1 MKNFRLVVAL
11 RLAIFPLIFNL
22 SIAQELEI
30 VPEDYVIS
38 TLNEVNEEKST
49 EQVDGDIQMD
59 SSSQALQDDEDI
71 QESKI
76 IVPSYKRGYGEAERI
91 FSDEEEIL
99 SPSDSSPSKEQNYE
113 SEVFSPDRGSGEAE
127 GVDDDIPMNFPL
139 SSE

>member
-49 EQVDGDIQMD
+49 EQIDGGIPMESHASFYSAQNDRENTQD
-59 SSSQALQDDEDI
+59 SSVNA
-71 QESKI
+71 
-76 IVPSYKRGYGEAERI
+76 
-91 FSDEEEIL
+91 
-99 SPSDSSPSKEQNYE
+99 
-113 SEVFSPDRGSGEAE
+113 SE
-127 GVDDDIPMNFPL
+127 
-139 SSE
+139 